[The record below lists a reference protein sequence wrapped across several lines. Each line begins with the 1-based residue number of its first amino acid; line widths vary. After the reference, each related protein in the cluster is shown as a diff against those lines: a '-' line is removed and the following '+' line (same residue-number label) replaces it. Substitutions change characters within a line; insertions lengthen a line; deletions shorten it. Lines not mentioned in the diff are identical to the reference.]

1 VSTKNRRTC
10 GVCGTSLAEG
20 TQACPVCSSRRALNP
35 DLLLLA
41 LDKDEFAPVAP
52 EPPRRGGDEA
62 SSPADEMDS
71 NTGTIELK
79 TGVDDLRFGH
89 YQVLQRDD
97 GQPFELGRGAM
108 GITYKALDV
117 DLQRP
122 VTLKVI
128 NARYLNDASA
138 RTRFVREA
146 RAAAAVRHSN
156 VATVFHLG
164 KKGENYFYAME
175 FVPGETLEQIL
186 RRVGPLD
193 PKTSLG
199 ITSQIAAGLTAIH
212 KQQLVHRDIKPGNVM
227 VHLDGSK
234 IESVKII
241 DLGLAKPVN
250 EPSAAGSVPGSFA
263 GTPQYAS
270 PEQFSGLG
278 TDIRSDLYSLGVTL
292 WEMLSGDVPFKGSSS
307 ELFHQHQHAALPV
320 AKLNLLPQPIVAL
333 LEVLLEKDPAKRFQT
348 PDDLIGAIAGVK
360 AAVSSGSRLT
370 KEKLRSTPPADIEPL
385 DASWTVVKPSAWK
398 RRLALFTAGLLAA
411 VGLVAAWFYYE
422 RHQASSY
429 PPVDKTA
436 QPGKSIAVLPFESI
450 SANTEDAYF
459 ADGMQDEILNH
470 LAKIAQLKVISR
482 TSVMQYRAATKRDL
496 RQIANALG
504 VATILEGVVR
514 RNANRVRITTE
525 LIDARNDN
533 TIWADS
539 YERDLTDIFAIQSEI
554 AEAIARRL
562 TATLTPNEQQMI
574 ERKPT
579 ENLAAYDL
587 YLRANELIANTDL
600 NAFNFEKTVLES
612 IGFLNQAVQLDP
624 NFVLA
629 YCAAVRAHDLL
640 YISYDP
646 SPTRRAFADAAIAT
660 AIRLQP
666 DLADVHLTYAYHLYF
681 CYRDYDRASV
691 HLAMAKPE
699 LPNSTDAIEL
709 PAFIDRRQGHFD
721 RAIQGFAAA
730 IQLDPRNANP
740 IIDLAYTL
748 YTFREFRAAAA
759 AYDKLIALVPDEQ
772 AYKIE
777 KELYVT
783 FMETGN
789 DDSLRKTIN
798 QTPTSAAPDRGAL
811 SLNLSLA
818 LYDRDWTRAKQ
829 LIEQLQNAGGEDN
842 ADFSYA
848 PVPVPA
854 GCYSILLARLQ
865 NEELKPEFEQ
875 SRDVLSKKSQG
886 APNNALLLSAL
897 AVVDALLKRNE
908 EAIAEGQ
915 KAVETLPVSKDAMDG
930 PTVLTNLAVVY
941 AWTGQTDQAFNQ
953 LATSAKTPHGIYYG
967 QLKRSPLWDPLRQDP
982 RFDELLAQLAPGK

>member
-1 VSTKNRRTC
+1 MNTKGGRTC

-20 TQACPVCSSRRALNP
+20 AQSCPVCSSRPGLNP

-41 LDKDEFAPVAP
+41 LDKDEV
-52 EPPRRGGDEA
+52 GDEA
-62 SSPADEMDS
+62 LFTADEPHG
-71 NTGTIELK
+71 TPGTIELK
-79 TGVDDLRFGH
+79 PNADQLRFGH

-108 GITYKALDV
+108 GITYKAFDV

-128 NARYLNDASA
+128 NARYLNDESA

-193 PKTSLG
+193 LKTSLG
-199 ITSQIAAGLTAIH
+199 ITSQVAAGLSAIN
-212 KQQLVHRDIKPGNVM
+212 KQRLVHRDIKPSNIM
-227 VHLDGSK
+227 VHLDGRK

-292 WEMLSGDVPFKGSSS
+292 WEMLSGEVPFRGSSS
-307 ELFHQHQHAALPV
+307 ELFYQHQHAPLPV
-320 AKLNLLPQPIVAL
+320 ARLTLLPQPIVAL

-348 PDDLIGAIAGVK
+348 PDELVAAIAGVK
-360 AAVSSGSRLT
+360 TAVSSGSRLT
-370 KEKLRSTPPADIEPL
+370 KEKLRTTFHGDIEPL

-398 RRLALFTAGLLAA
+398 RRLVLLATGVLVVAGLAAALF
-411 VGLVAAWFYYE
+411 YYKQQE
-422 RHQASSY
+422 GSSRLSG
-429 PPVDKTA
+429 DKTA
-436 QPGKSIAVLPFESI
+436 RLEKSVAVLPFESI
-450 SANTEDAYF
+450 SANKDDAYF

-482 TSVMQYRAATKRDL
+482 TSVMQYRAGAKRDL

-504 VATILEGVVR
+504 VANVLEGVVR

-539 YERDLTDIFAIQSEI
+539 YDRDLTDVFAIQSEI
-554 AEAIARRL
+554 AEAIARKL
-562 TATLTPNEQQMI
+562 TATLTPTEQQMI

-587 YLRANELIANTDL
+587 YLRAQELITNTDL
-600 NAFNFEKTVLES
+600 NAFNFEKTLLDA
-612 IGFLNQAVQLDP
+612 IDLLNQAVHLDP
-624 NFVLA
+624 NFALA
-629 YCAAVRAHDLL
+629 YCAVVRAHDLL
-640 YISYDP
+640 YVSYDP
-646 SPTRRAFADAAIAT
+646 SETRRALADDAIAT
-660 AIRLQP
+660 ALRLQP

-681 CYRDYDRASV
+681 CYRDYERASV
-691 HLAMAKPE
+691 HLAIAKPG
-699 LPNSTDAIEL
+699 LPNSIDAMEL
-709 PAFIDRRQGHFD
+709 PAFIDRRQGRFEK
-721 RAIQGFAAA
+721 AIQGFTAA

-740 IIDLAYTL
+740 ILDLAYTL
-748 YTFREFRAAAA
+748 CTVRQFPAAAA
-759 AYDKLIALVPDEQ
+759 AYAKLIALVPDEP
-772 AYKIE
+772 AYKVE
-777 KELYVT
+777 KELLVT
-783 FMETGN
+783 FMETG
-789 DDSLRKTIN
+789 DLEGLREAINKTS
-798 QTPTSAAPDRGAL
+798 TSAAPDRGAI

-818 LYDRDWTRAKQ
+818 LYDRDWAHAKQ
-829 LIEQLQNAGGEDN
+829 LVEQLQNAGGEDN
-842 ADFSYA
+842 ATFSYA

-854 GCYSILLARLQ
+854 GCYLILLARLQ
-865 NEELKPEFEQ
+865 DEELKPEFEQ
-875 SRDVLSKKSQG
+875 SRDLLSKKTE
-886 APNNALLLSAL
+886 ATPNNALLLSSL

-915 KAVETLPVSKDAMDG
+915 KAVEILPVSTDALDG

-941 AWTGQTDQAFNQ
+941 AWTGQTDQAFKQ
-953 LATSAKTPHGIYYG
+953 LATAAKIPRGIYYG
-967 QLKRSPLWDPLRQDP
+967 QLKRSPLWDPLRKDP
-982 RFDELLAQLAPGK
+982 RFAELLAQLAPGK

>member
-1 VSTKNRRTC
+1 VNAKTGRTC
-10 GVCGTSLAEG
+10 GVCGTSLPEG
-20 TQACPVCSSRRALNP
+20 TQSCPACSSRRPFSP

-41 LDKDEFAPVAP
+41 LEKDDLP
-52 EPPRRGGDEA
+52 DEA
-62 SSPADEMDS
+62 GS

-79 TGVDDLRFGH
+79 TSVDDLRFGH
-89 YQVLQRDD
+89 YQVLQRED
-97 GQPFELGRGAM
+97 GQAFELGRGAM
-108 GITYKALDV
+108 GITYKAIDV

-128 NARYLNDASA
+128 NARYLNDESA

-146 RAAAAVRHSN
+146 RAAAAVRHTN

-164 KKGENYFYAME
+164 KKGEDYFYAME

-193 PKTSLG
+193 LKTSLG

-212 KQQLVHRDIKPGNVM
+212 KQQLVHRDIKPSNVM
-227 VHLDGSK
+227 VHLEGTK

-292 WEMLSGDVPFKGSSS
+292 WQMLSGEVPFKGSSS
-307 ELFHQHQHAALPV
+307 ELFYQHRHAPLPI
-320 AKLNLLPQPIVAL
+320 ARLTLLPQPAVTL

-348 PDDLIGAIAGVK
+348 PEDVIAAIAGVK
-360 AAVSSGSRLT
+360 AAVSSGSRIS
-370 KEKLRSTPPADIEPL
+370 KEKLRTTAPGDIERL
-385 DASWTVVKPSAWK
+385 DGSWAVVKPSAWK
-398 RRLALFTAGLLAA
+398 RRLVMFAAGLLVV
-411 VGLVAAWFYYE
+411 VGLALAWFYYE
-422 RHQASSY
+422 RRQGSSG
-429 PPVDKTA
+429 PLVDKTA
-436 QPGKSIAVLPFESI
+436 QPEKSIAVLPFESI
-450 SANTEDAYF
+450 SANADDAYF

-482 TSVMQYRAATKRDL
+482 TSVMQYRAGAKRDL

-504 VATILEGVVR
+504 VATVLEGVVR
-514 RNANRVRITTE
+514 RDANRVRITTE
-525 LIDARNDN
+525 LIDAHNDK
-533 TIWADS
+533 TVWADS
-539 YERDLTDIFAIQSEI
+539 YDRNLTDIFAIQSEI

-562 TATLTPNEQQMI
+562 TATLTPVEQQMI

-579 ENLAAYDL
+579 QNLAAYDL
-587 YLRANELIANTDL
+587 YLRAQELIANTDL
-600 NAFNFEKTVLES
+600 NAINFEKTLLDS
-612 IGFLNQAVQLDP
+612 IDLLNEAVHLDP
-624 NFVLA
+624 NFALA

-640 YISYDP
+640 YVSYDP
-646 SPTRRAFADAAIAT
+646 SQARRALADAAIAT
-660 AIRLQP
+660 ALHLQP
-666 DLADVHLTYAYHLYF
+666 DLPDVHLSYAYHLYF
-681 CYRDYDRASV
+681 CYRDYERASV
-691 HLAMAKPE
+691 HLAMAKPG
-699 LPNSTDAIEL
+699 LPNSTDVVEL
-709 PAFIDRRQGHFD
+709 PAFIDRRQGRFD
-721 RAIQGFAAA
+721 KAIQGFTAAVR
-730 IQLDPRNANP
+730 LDPRNANP
-740 IIDLAYTL
+740 ILDLAYTW
-748 YTFREFRAAAA
+748 YTVRKFRAAAQD
-759 AYDKLIALVPDEQ
+759 YDKLIAIVPEEP

-783 FMETGN
+783 FMETG
-789 DDSLRKTIN
+789 DEDGLRKAIN
-798 QTPTSAAPDRGAL
+798 QTTTSAPPDRGAL

-818 LYDRDWTRAKQ
+818 LYDRDWARAKQ
-829 LIEQLQNAGGEDN
+829 LVEQLQNAGGEDN

-848 PVPVPA
+848 AVPVPV

-865 NEELKPEFEQ
+865 NEELKPEFQQ
-875 SRDVLSKKSQG
+875 SRDLLSKKSQA
-886 APNNALLLSAL
+886 APSNALLLSAL

-908 EAIAEGQ
+908 EAVDEAQ
-915 KAVETLPVSKDAMDG
+915 RAVETLPVSMDALDG
-930 PTVLTNLAVVY
+930 PCVVMNLAVVY
-941 AWTGQTDQAFNQ
+941 AWTGQIDQAFKE

-967 QLKRSPLWDPLRQDP
+967 QLKKSPLWDPLRKDP

>member
-1 VSTKNRRTC
+1 VNAKAGGTC
-10 GVCGTSLAEG
+10 GVCGTSLAGG
-20 TQACPVCSSRRALNP
+20 TQSCPVCSSRRPLNP

-41 LDKDEFAPVAP
+41 LEKDDLS
-52 EPPRRGGDEA
+52 DEA
-62 SSPADEMDS
+62 SSSAAETRTS
-71 NTGTIELK
+71 VGTIEFK
-79 TGVDDLRFGH
+79 TNVDDLRFGH

-108 GITYKALDV
+108 GITYKAIDV

-164 KKGENYFYAME
+164 TKGENYFYAME

-193 PKTSLG
+193 LKTGLG
-199 ITSQIAAGLTAIH
+199 ITSQIAAGLSAIQ
-212 KQQLVHRDIKPGNVM
+212 KQKLVHRDIKPSNIM

-241 DLGLAKPVN
+241 DLGLAKPIN

-292 WEMLSGDVPFKGSSS
+292 WQMLSGEVPFKGSSS
-307 ELFHQHQHAALPV
+307 ELFYQHQHALLPV
-320 AKLNLLPQPIVAL
+320 ARLTLLPQPAVTL
-333 LEVLLEKDPAKRFQT
+333 LEVLLEKDPAKRFQS
-348 PDDLIGAIAGVK
+348 PDDLIAAIAGVK
-360 AAVSSGSRLT
+360 SAVSSGSRLS
-370 KEKLRSTPPADIEPL
+370 KEKLRTKIPGDIERL
-385 DASWTVVKPSAWK
+385 DASWAVVKPSGWK
-398 RRLALFTAGLLAA
+398 RRLPLFVAGLLVAA
-411 VGLVAAWFYYE
+411 GLAAAWFYYE
-422 RHQASSY
+422 HQVSSSQ
-429 PPVDKTA
+429 PVVKTA
-436 QPGKSIAVLPFESI
+436 QPEKSIAVLPFESI
-450 SANTEDAYF
+450 SANKDDAYF

-482 TSVMQYRAATKRDL
+482 TSVMQYRASEKRDL

-504 VATILEGVVR
+504 VATVLEGVVR
-514 RNANRVRITTE
+514 RDANRVRISTE
-525 LIDARNDN
+525 LVDARNDN

-539 YERDLTDIFAIQSEI
+539 YDRDLTDIFAIQSEI

-562 TATLTPNEQQMI
+562 TATLTPVEQQMI

-587 YLRANELIANTDL
+587 YLRAEELIANTDL
-600 NAFNFEKTVLES
+600 NAFNFEKPLLDS
-612 IGFLNQAVQLDP
+612 IDLLNQAVHLDP
-624 NFVLA
+624 NFALA

-640 YISYDP
+640 YVSFDP
-646 SPTRRAFADAAIAT
+646 SQTRRASADAAIAT
-660 AIRLQP
+660 ALRLQP
-666 DLADVHLTYAYHLYF
+666 DLADVHLNYAYHLYF
-681 CYRDYDRASV
+681 CYRDYERASV
-691 HLAMAKPE
+691 QLAMAKAG
-699 LPNSTDAIEL
+699 LPNSTDVMEL
-709 PAFIDRRQGHFD
+709 PAFIDRRQGRFD
-721 RAIQGFAAA
+721 KAIQGFTAAV
-730 IQLDPRNANP
+730 QLDPRDANP
-740 IIDLAYTL
+740 IVDLAYTL
-748 YTFREFRAAAA
+748 YVVRKFGAAAE
-759 AYDKLIALVPDEQ
+759 AYNKLIAVVPDEP

-783 FMETGN
+783 FMQTG
-789 DDSLRKTIN
+789 DEDGLRKAIN
-798 QTPTSAAPDRGAL
+798 RAPSSAAPDRGAI
-811 SLNLSLA
+811 SQNLSLA
-818 LYDRDWTRAKQ
+818 LYDRDWLRAKQ
-829 LIEQLQNAGGEDN
+829 LVEQLQNAGGEDN

-848 PVPVPA
+848 AVPVPA

-865 NEELKPEFEQ
+865 DEELKPEFEQ
-875 SRDVLSKKSQG
+875 SRDLLSRKSQA
-886 APNNALLLSAL
+886 APSNALLLSAL
-897 AVVDALLKRNE
+897 AVVDALLKRNQ

-915 KAVETLPVSKDAMDG
+915 RAVETLPVSKDAMDG
-930 PTVLTNLAVVY
+930 PCILTNLAVVC
-941 AWTGQTDQAFNQ
+941 AWTGQIDQAFNQ
-953 LATSAKTPHGIYYG
+953 LAISAKTPHGIYYG
-967 QLKRSPLWDPLRQDP
+967 QLKKSPLWDPLRKDP

>member
-1 VSTKNRRTC
+1 MNAKAGRTC

-20 TQACPVCSSRRALNP
+20 AQLCPVCSSRRPLNP

-41 LDKDEFAPVAP
+41 LEKDD
-52 EPPRRGGDEA
+52 PPDEA
-62 SSPADEMDS
+62 SSAADEAGGRVVT
-71 NTGTIELK
+71 NELQAN
-79 TGVDDLRFGH
+79 VDDLRFGH
-89 YQVLQRDD
+89 YQVLQRED

-108 GITYKALDV
+108 GITYKAIDV

-128 NARYLNDASA
+128 NARYLNDESA

-164 KKGENYFYAME
+164 KEGENYFYAME

-193 PKTSLG
+193 LKTSLG
-199 ITSQIAAGLTAIH
+199 IASQIAVGLSAIQ
-212 KQQLVHRDIKPGNVM
+212 KQQLVHRDIKPGNIM
-227 VHLDGSK
+227 VHLDESK

-292 WEMLSGDVPFKGSSS
+292 WQMLSGEVPFKGSSS
-307 ELFHQHQHAALPV
+307 ELFYQHQHAPLPV
-320 AKLNLLPQPIVAL
+320 ARLTSVPQPVVAL

-348 PDDLIGAIAGVK
+348 PDDLIAAIAGVK
-360 AAVSSGSRLT
+360 GAVSSGSRLS
-370 KEKLRSTPPADIEPL
+370 KEKLRTKIPGDLELL
-385 DASWTVVKPSAWK
+385 DASWTEGKPSAWK
-398 RRLALFTAGLLAA
+398 RRLPLLAA
-411 VGLVAAWFYYE
+411 GFLVAAGLAAAWFYYE
-422 RHQASSY
+422 RRRVSSGQ
-429 PPVDKTA
+429 PTDKTA
-436 QPGKSIAVLPFESI
+436 QLEKSIAVLPFESI
-450 SANTEDAYF
+450 SVNKDDAYF

-470 LAKIAQLKVISR
+470 LAKIARLKVISR
-482 TSVMQYRAATKRDL
+482 TSVMQYRAGEKRDL

-504 VATILEGVVR
+504 VATVLEGVVR
-514 RNANRVRITTE
+514 RNANRVRISTE

-539 YERDLTDIFAIQSEI
+539 YDRDLTDIFVIQSEIAVIQSEI

-562 TATLTPNEQQMI
+562 TATLTPVEQQMI

-587 YLRANELIANTDL
+587 YLRAQELIANTDL
-600 NAFNFEKTVLES
+600 NAFNFEKPLLES
-612 IGFLNQAVQLDP
+612 IELLNQAVHLDP
-624 NFVLA
+624 NFALA

-640 YISYDP
+640 YVSYDP
-646 SPTRRAFADAAIAT
+646 SQSRRGLADAAIAT
-660 AIRLQP
+660 ALRLQP
-666 DLADVHLTYAYHLYF
+666 DLADVHLYYAYHLYF
-681 CYRDYDRASV
+681 CYRDYERASV
-691 HLAMAKPE
+691 QLAMAKPG
-699 LPNSTDAIEL
+699 LPNSTDVMEL
-709 PAFIDRRQGHFD
+709 PAFIDRRQGRFD
-721 RAIQGFAAA
+721 KAIQGFTAAVR
-730 IQLDPRNANP
+730 LDPRDANP
-740 IIDLAYTL
+740 ILDLGYTL
-748 YTFREFRAAAA
+748 YAVRKFGAAAE
-759 AYDKLIALVPDEQ
+759 AYDKLIAIVPDEP

-783 FMETGN
+783 FMQTG
-789 DDSLRKTIN
+789 DEEGLRKAIN
-798 QTPTSAAPDRGAL
+798 QTPTSAAPDRGAI
-811 SLNLSLA
+811 SQNLNLA
-818 LYDRDWTRAKQ
+818 LYDRDWARAKQ
-829 LIEQLQNAGGEDN
+829 LVEQLQNAGGEDN

-848 PVPVPA
+848 AAPVPA

-865 NEELKPEFEQ
+865 DEELKPEFEQ
-875 SRDVLSKKSQG
+875 SRDLLSKKSQA
-886 APNNALLLSAL
+886 APSNALLLSAL

-908 EAIAEGQ
+908 EAVAEGQ
-915 KAVETLPVSKDAMDG
+915 RAVETLPVSKDAMDG
-930 PTVLTNLAVVY
+930 PCILTNLAVVY
-941 AWTGQTDQAFNQ
+941 AWTGQIDQAFNQ

-967 QLKRSPLWDPLRQDP
+967 QLKKSPLWDPLRMDP

>member
-1 VSTKNRRTC
+1 MNAKTGRTC

-20 TQACPVCSSRRALNP
+20 TQSCPVCSSRRPLNP

-41 LDKDEFAPVAP
+41 LEKDYQE
-52 EPPRRGGDEA
+52 EA
-62 SSPADEMDS
+62 SSSADETRASAD
-71 NTGTIELK
+71 TIEVK
-79 TGVDDLRFGH
+79 TNLDDLRFGH

-108 GITYKALDV
+108 GITYKAIDV

-128 NARYLNDASA
+128 NARYLNDESA

-175 FVPGETLEQIL
+175 FVLGETLEQIL

-193 PKTSLG
+193 LKTSLE
-199 ITSQIAAGLTAIH
+199 IASQIAAGLNAIQ
-212 KQQLVHRDIKPGNVM
+212 KQQLVHRDIKPSNIM

-250 EPSAAGSVPGSFA
+250 EPSSAGSVPGSFA

-292 WEMLSGDVPFKGSSS
+292 WQMLSGEVPFKGSSS
-307 ELFHQHQHAALPV
+307 ELLYQHQHAPLPV
-320 AKLNLLPQPIVAL
+320 ARLTLLPQPVVTL

-348 PDDLIGAIAGVK
+348 PDDLIAAIAGVK
-360 AAVSSGSRLT
+360 GAVSSGSRLS
-370 KEKLRSTPPADIEPL
+370 KEKLRTTIPLDLARL

-398 RRLALFTAGLLAA
+398 QRLPLFVAGLLIAA
-411 VGLVAAWFYYE
+411 GLAAAWFYYE
-422 RHQASSY
+422 QQQVSSSQ
-429 PPVDKTA
+429 PVDKA
-436 QPGKSIAVLPFESI
+436 VQPEKSIAVLPFESI
-450 SANTEDAYF
+450 SANKDDAYF
-459 ADGMQDEILNH
+459 ADGVQDEILNH

-482 TSVMQYRAATKRDL
+482 TSVMQYRAGAKRDL

-504 VATILEGVVR
+504 VATVLEGVVR
-514 RNANRVRITTE
+514 HDANRVRITTE

-539 YERDLTDIFAIQSEI
+539 YDRNLNDIFAIQSEI

-562 TATLTPNEQQMI
+562 TAALTPVEQQMI

-587 YLRANELIANTDL
+587 YLRARELIANTDL
-600 NAFNFEKTVLES
+600 NAFNFEKPLLDS
-612 IGFLNQAVQLDP
+612 IELLNQAVHLDP
-624 NFVLA
+624 SFALA

-640 YISYDP
+640 YVSYDP
-646 SPTRRAFADAAIAT
+646 SQTRRALADAAIAT
-660 AIRLQP
+660 ALRLQP
-666 DLADVHLTYAYHLYF
+666 DLVDVHLNYAYHLYF
-681 CYRDYDRASV
+681 CYRDYERASV
-691 HLAMAKPE
+691 QLAMAKPG
-699 LPNSTDAIEL
+699 LPNSTDVMEL
-709 PAFIDRRQGHFD
+709 PAFIDRRQGRFD
-721 RAIQGFAAA
+721 KAIQAFTAAV
-730 IQLDPRNANP
+730 QLDPRDANP
-740 IIDLAYTL
+740 ILDLAYTL
-748 YTFREFRAAAA
+748 YAVRKFGAAAE
-759 AYDKLIALVPDEQ
+759 AYDKLIAIVPDEP

-783 FMETGN
+783 FMQTG
-789 DDSLRKTIN
+789 DEDGLRKAIN
-798 QTPTSAAPDRGAL
+798 QTPTSAAPDRGAI
-811 SLNLSLA
+811 SQNLSLA
-818 LYDRDWTRAKQ
+818 LYDRDWPRAKQ
-829 LIEQLQNAGGEDN
+829 LVEQLQNAGGEDN

-848 PVPVPA
+848 AVPVPA

-865 NEELKPEFEQ
+865 DEELKPEFEQ
-875 SRDVLSKKSQG
+875 SRDLLSKKSLA
-886 APNNALLLSAL
+886 APSNALLLSAL

-915 KAVETLPVSKDAMDG
+915 RAVDTLPVSEDAMDG
-930 PTVLTNLAVVY
+930 PCILTNLAVVY
-941 AWTGQTDQAFNQ
+941 AWTGQIDQAFNQ

-967 QLKRSPLWDPLRQDP
+967 QLKKSPLWDPLRKDP
-982 RFDELLAQLAPGK
+982 RFDELLTQLAPGR

>member
-1 VSTKNRRTC
+1 VNAKTGRTC
-10 GVCGTSLAEG
+10 GVCGTSLPEG
-20 TQACPVCSSRRALNP
+20 TQSCPVCSSRRPLNP

-41 LDKDEFAPVAP
+41 LDRNDLP
-52 EPPRRGGDEA
+52 DEA
-62 SSPADEMDS
+62 EGD
-71 NTGTIELK
+71 TGTIELK
-79 TGVDDLRFGH
+79 TNVEDLRFGH

-108 GITYKALDV
+108 GITYKALDI

-128 NARYLNDASA
+128 NARYLNDESA
-138 RTRFVREA
+138 RIRFVREA

-193 PKTSLG
+193 LKTSLG
-199 ITSQIAAGLTAIH
+199 IASQVAAGLTAIQ
-212 KQQLVHRDIKPGNVM
+212 KQQLVHRDIKPGNIM
-227 VHLDGSK
+227 VHLDASK

-292 WEMLSGDVPFKGSSS
+292 WQMLSGEMPFRGSSS
-307 ELFHQHQHAALPV
+307 ELFYQHQHAPLPV
-320 AKLNLLPQPIVAL
+320 ARLTLLPQPVVTL
-333 LEVLLEKDPAKRFQT
+333 LEVLLEKDPAKRFTT
-348 PDDLIGAIAGVK
+348 PDDLIAAIAGVK
-360 AAVSSGSRLT
+360 GAVSSGSRLS
-370 KEKLRSTPPADIEPL
+370 KEKLRTTIPGNRELLEAP
-385 DASWTVVKPSAWK
+385 WTGVKPSAWK
-398 RRLALFTAGLLAA
+398 RRLPFLAAGFLVAAGLA
-411 VGLVAAWFYYE
+411 VAWFYYD
-422 RHQASSY
+422 RDRSSSSR
-429 PPVDKTA
+429 PVDIA
-436 QPGKSIAVLPFESI
+436 PQPEKSIAVLPFESI
-450 SANTEDAYF
+450 SADKDDAYF

-470 LAKIAQLKVISR
+470 LAKISQLKVISR
-482 TSVMQYRAATKRDL
+482 TSVMQYRAGVKRDL

-504 VATILEGVVR
+504 VATVLEGVVR

-539 YERDLTDIFAIQSEI
+539 YDRDLTDIFVIQSEI

-562 TATLTPNEQQMI
+562 TATLTPIEQQMI

-587 YLRANELIANTDL
+587 YLRARELIANTDL
-600 NAFNFEKTVLES
+600 NAFNFEKPLLDS
-612 IGFLNQAVQLDP
+612 IELLDQAVHLDP
-624 NFVLA
+624 DFALA

-640 YISYDP
+640 YVSYDP
-646 SPTRRAFADAAIAT
+646 SQTRRALADAAIAN
-660 AIRLQP
+660 ALRLQP
-666 DLADVHLTYAYHLYF
+666 DLADVHLNYAYHLYF
-681 CYRDYDRASV
+681 CYRDYERASIQ
-691 HLAMAKPE
+691 LAMARPG
-699 LPNSTDAIEL
+699 LPNSTDVMEL
-709 PAFIDRRQGHFD
+709 PAFIDRRQGRFD
-721 RAIQGFAAA
+721 KAIQGFAAA
-730 IQLDPRNANP
+730 VQLDPRDTNP
-740 IIDLAYTL
+740 ILDLAYTL
-748 YTFREFRAAAA
+748 FAVRKFGAAAE
-759 AYDKLIALVPDEQ
+759 AYDKLIAIAPDEP

-777 KELYVT
+777 KELNT
-783 FMETGN
+783 NFMRTG
-789 DDSLRKTIN
+789 DDDGLRKAIE
-798 QTPTSAAPDRGAL
+798 QAPTSGTLDRGAL
-811 SLNLSLA
+811 SQRLSLA
-818 LYDRDWTRAKQ
+818 LYDRNWDRAKQ
-829 LIEQLQNAGGEDN
+829 LVEQLQNAGGEDN

-848 PVPVPA
+848 AVPVPA

-865 NEELKPEFEQ
+865 NEELKPEFAQ
-875 SRDVLSKKSQG
+875 SRDLLSKKLQE
-886 APNNALLLSAL
+886 APSNALLVSAL

-908 EAIAEGQ
+908 EAVAEGER
-915 KAVETLPVSKDAMDG
+915 AVEMLPASKDAMDG
-930 PTVLTNLAVVY
+930 PTVLNNLAVVY
-941 AWTGQTDQAFNQ
+941 AWTGHLDQAFNQ

-967 QLKRSPLWDPLRQDP
+967 QLKKSPLWDPLRMDS
-982 RFDELLAQLAPGK
+982 RFDVLLTQLASAK

>member
-1 VSTKNRRTC
+1 MNAKTGRTC

-20 TQACPVCSSRRALNP
+20 TQSCPVCSSRRPLNP

-41 LDKDEFAPVAP
+41 LDRDDLP
-52 EPPRRGGDEA
+52 DEA
-62 SSPADEMDS
+62 EGDA
-71 NTGTIELK
+71 GTIEIK
-79 TGVDDLRFGH
+79 TSVDDLRFGH

-97 GQPFELGRGAM
+97 GRPIELGRGAM
-108 GITYKALDV
+108 GITYKAIDV

-128 NARYLNDASA
+128 NARYLNDESA
-138 RTRFVREA
+138 RTRFIREA
-146 RAAAAVRHSN
+146 RAAAAVRHTN

-175 FVPGETLEQIL
+175 FVPGETLEEIL

-193 PKTSLG
+193 LKTSLG
-199 ITSQIAAGLTAIH
+199 IASQIAAGLTAIQ
-212 KQQLVHRDIKPGNVM
+212 KQQLVHRDIKPGNIM

-234 IESVKII
+234 FESVKII

-292 WEMLSGDVPFKGSSS
+292 WQMVSGEVPFKGSSS
-307 ELFHQHQHAALPV
+307 ELFYQHQHAPLPV
-320 AKLNLLPQPIVAL
+320 ARLTLLPKPVVTL
-333 LEVLLEKDPAKRFQT
+333 LEVLLEKDPTKRFQT
-348 PDDLIGAIAGVK
+348 PDDLIAALAGVK
-360 AAVSSGSRLT
+360 AAISSGSRLT
-370 KEKLRSTPPADIEPL
+370 KEKLRATLPADLEPF
-385 DASWTVVKPSAWK
+385 DASWTSIKPSAWK
-398 RRLALFTAGLLAA
+398 RRFPLLIAGLLVAAGLAA
-411 VGLVAAWFYYE
+411 VWFYYE
-422 RHQASSY
+422 RDQVSSSR
-429 PPVDKTA
+429 PVDKSA
-436 QPGKSIAVLPFESI
+436 QPEKSIAVLPFESI
-450 SANTEDAYF
+450 SANKDDAYF

-482 TSVMQYRAATKRDL
+482 TSVMQYRAGEKRDL

-504 VATILEGVVR
+504 VATVLEGVVR
-514 RNANRVRITTE
+514 RNANRVRISTE

-539 YERDLTDIFAIQSEI
+539 YDRDLTDIFVIQSEI

-562 TATLTPNEQQMI
+562 TATLTPVEQQMI

-587 YLRANELIANTDL
+587 YLRAQELIANTDL
-600 NAFNFEKTVLES
+600 NAFNFEKPLLDS
-612 IGFLNQAVQLDP
+612 IDLLNQAVHLDP
-624 NFVLA
+624 SFALA

-640 YISYDP
+640 YVSYDP
-646 SPTRRAFADAAIAT
+646 SQTRRALADTAIAT
-660 AIRLQP
+660 ALRLQP
-666 DLADVHLTYAYHLYF
+666 DLADVHLNYAYHLYF
-681 CYRDYDRASV
+681 CYRDYERASV
-691 HLAMAKPE
+691 HLEMAKQG
-699 LPNSTDAIEL
+699 LPNSTDVMEL
-709 PAFIDRRQGHFD
+709 PAFIDRRQGRFD
-721 RAIQGFAAA
+721 EAIQGFTSAV
-730 IQLDPRNANP
+730 QLDPRDANP
-740 IIDLAYTL
+740 ILDLAYTL
-748 YTFREFRAAAA
+748 YAVRKFSAAAE
-759 AYDKLIALVPDEQ
+759 AYDKLIALVPDEP

-783 FMETGN
+783 FMETG
-789 DDSLRKTIN
+789 DEDGLRKAIN
-798 QTPTSAAPDRGAL
+798 QAPTSATPDRGAV
-811 SLNLSLA
+811 SQNLSLV
-818 LYDRDWTRAKQ
+818 LYERDWARAKQ
-829 LIEQLQNAGGEDN
+829 LVEQLQNAGGEDN

-848 PVPVPA
+848 AVPVPA

-865 NEELKPEFEQ
+865 DEELKPEFEQ
-875 SRDVLSKKSQG
+875 SRDLLSKKSQA
-886 APNNALLLSAL
+886 APSNALLLSAL

-915 KAVETLPVSKDAMDG
+915 RAVEMLPVSKDAMDG

-941 AWTGQTDQAFNQ
+941 AWTGQVDQAFKE

-967 QLKRSPLWDPLRQDP
+967 QLKKSPLWDPLRKDP
-982 RFDELLAQLAPGK
+982 RFDEFLAQLAPGK

>member
-1 VSTKNRRTC
+1 VNTKGGRTC

-20 TQACPVCSSRRALNP
+20 TESCPLCSSRPGLNP
-35 DLLLLA
+35 NLLLLA
-41 LDKDEFAPVAP
+41 LDKDAV
-52 EPPRRGGDEA
+52 GDETP
-62 SSPADEMDS
+62 STADEPH
-71 NTGTIELK
+71 GTPGTVELK
-79 TGVDDLRFGH
+79 PSADELRFGH
-89 YQVLQRDD
+89 YQVLQRED

-108 GITYKALDV
+108 GITYKAFDV

-128 NARYLNDASA
+128 NARYLNDESA

-164 KKGENYFYAME
+164 KKGEDYFYAME

-193 PKTSLG
+193 LKTSLG
-199 ITSQIAAGLTAIH
+199 ITSQIAAGLSAIN
-212 KQQLVHRDIKPGNVM
+212 KQQLVHRDIKPSNIM
-227 VHLDGSK
+227 VHLEGRK

-292 WEMLSGDVPFKGSSS
+292 WEMLSGEVPFRGSSS
-307 ELFHQHQHAALPV
+307 ELFYQHQHSPPPV
-320 AKLNLLPQPIVAL
+320 AKLTLLPQPIVAL

-348 PDDLIGAIAGVK
+348 PDELVAAVAGVK
-360 AAVSSGSRLT
+360 TAVSSGSRLT
-370 KEKLRSTPPADIEPL
+370 KEKLRTTFHGDIEPL
-385 DASWTVVKPSAWK
+385 DAPWAVVKPPVWK
-398 RRLALFTAGLLAA
+398 RRLVLLATGVLVIAALAAALF
-411 VGLVAAWFYYE
+411 YYKQQPG
-422 RHQASSY
+422 RSPA
-429 PPVDKTA
+429 DKTA
-436 QPGKSIAVLPFESI
+436 LPEKSIAVLPFESI
-450 SANTEDAYF
+450 SANADDAYF

-482 TSVMQYRAATKRDL
+482 TSVMQYRAGAKRDL

-504 VATILEGVVR
+504 VANVLEGVVR

-525 LIDARNDN
+525 LIDARYDN

-539 YERDLTDIFAIQSEI
+539 YDRDLTDVFAIQSEI
-554 AEAIARRL
+554 AEAIARKL
-562 TATLTPNEQQMI
+562 TATLTPVEQQMI

-587 YLRANELIANTDL
+587 YLRAQELISNTDL
-600 NAFNFEKTVLES
+600 NAFDFEKPLLDS
-612 IGFLNQAVQLDP
+612 IDLLNQAVHLDP

-629 YCAAVRAHDLL
+629 YCSVVRAHDLL
-640 YISYDP
+640 YVSFDP
-646 SPTRRAFADAAIAT
+646 SETRRALADAAIAT
-660 AIRLQP
+660 ALRLQP

-681 CYRDYDRASV
+681 CYRDYERASV
-691 HLAMAKPE
+691 QLAIAKPG
-699 LPNSTDAIEL
+699 LPNSTDALEL
-709 PAFIDRRQGHFD
+709 PAFIDRRQGRFEK
-721 RAIQGFAAA
+721 AIQGFTAAV
-730 IQLDPRNANP
+730 QLDPRNANP
-740 IIDLAYTL
+740 ILDLAYTL
-748 YTFREFRAAAA
+748 CAVRQFHAAAA
-759 AYDKLIALVPDEQ
+759 AYDKLIALVPDEP

-777 KELYVT
+777 KELFVT
-783 FMETGN
+783 FMETG
-789 DDSLRKTIN
+789 DEDGLRKAIS
-798 QTPTSAAPDRGAL
+798 QTPTSKAPDRGAL
-811 SLNLSLA
+811 SLNLNLA
-818 LYDRDWTRAKQ
+818 LYDRDWARAKQ
-829 LIEQLQNAGGEDN
+829 LVEQLQNAGGEDN
-842 ADFSYA
+842 SDFSYA
-848 PVPVPA
+848 SVPVPA
-854 GCYSILLARLQ
+854 GCYLILLARLQ
-865 NEELKPEFEQ
+865 DEELKPEFEQ
-875 SRDVLSKKSQG
+875 SRDLLSKKSQL

-915 KAVETLPVSKDAMDG
+915 KAVEILPVSADALDG

-941 AWTGQTDQAFNQ
+941 AWAGQTEQAFNQ
-953 LATSAKTPHGIYYG
+953 LATSAKIPHGIYYG
-967 QLKRSPLWDPLRQDP
+967 QLKKSPLWDPLRKDH

>member
-1 VSTKNRRTC
+1 
-10 GVCGTSLAEG
+10 
-20 TQACPVCSSRRALNP
+20 
-35 DLLLLA
+35 LLLA
-41 LDKDEFAPVAP
+41 LEKDDFP
-52 EPPRRGGDEA
+52 DEA
-62 SSPADEMDS
+62 EGDA
-71 NTGTIELK
+71 GTIELK
-79 TGVDDLRFGH
+79 TSVDDLRFGH

-108 GITYKALDV
+108 GITYMAIDV

-128 NARYLNDASA
+128 NARYLNDESA

-146 RAAAAVRHSN
+146 RASAAVRHTN

-175 FVPGETLEQIL
+175 FVPGETLEQVL
-186 RRVGPLD
+186 RRAGPLD
-193 PKTSLG
+193 LKTSLG
-199 ITSQIAAGLTAIH
+199 ITSQIAAGLTAIQ
-212 KQQLVHRDIKPGNVM
+212 KQQLVHRDIKPSNIM

-292 WEMLSGDVPFKGSSS
+292 WQMVSGEVPFKGSSS
-307 ELFHQHQHAALPV
+307 ELFYQHQHAPLPV
-320 AKLNLLPQPIVAL
+320 ARLTLLPQPVLTL

-348 PDDLIGAIAGVK
+348 PDDLIAAIAGVK

-370 KEKLRSTPPADIEPL
+370 KEKLRATLPAGLEPFA
-385 DASWTVVKPSAWK
+385 ASWLPIKPSPWK
-398 RRLALFTAGLLAA
+398 RRLPLLVAGFLVAA
-411 VGLVAAWFYYE
+411 GLVAVWFFYE
-422 RHQASSY
+422 RDQVSSSR
-429 PPVDKTA
+429 PVDKTA
-436 QPGKSIAVLPFESI
+436 QPEKSIAVLPFESI
-450 SANTEDAYF
+450 SANKDDAYF

-482 TSVMQYRAATKRDL
+482 TSVMQYRAGEKRDL

-504 VATILEGVVR
+504 VATVLEGVVR
-514 RNANRVRITTE
+514 RNANRVRISTE

-539 YERDLTDIFAIQSEI
+539 YDRDLTDIFVIQSEI

-562 TATLTPNEQQMI
+562 TATLTPVERQRI
-574 ERKPT
+574 EKKPT

-600 NAFNFEKTVLES
+600 NAFNFEKPLLNS
-612 IGFLNQAVQLDP
+612 IDLLNQAVQLDP

-629 YCAAVRAHDLL
+629 YCSVVHAHDLL

-646 SPTRRAFADAAIAT
+646 SESRRALADAAIAT
-660 AIRLQP
+660 ALRLQP
-666 DLADVHLTYAYHLYF
+666 DLADVHLAYAYHLYF
-681 CYRDYDRASV
+681 CYRDYERTSV

-699 LPNSTDAIEL
+699 LPNSTDALEL
-709 PAFIDRRQGHFD
+709 PAFIDRRQGRFD
-721 RAIQGFAAA
+721 KAIQGFAAA
-730 IQLDPRNANP
+730 VQLDPRNANP
-740 IIDLAYTL
+740 IVDLAYTL
-748 YTFREFRAAAA
+748 YAVRELRTAAG
-759 AYDKLIALVPDEQ
+759 AYDKLIALVPDEP

-777 KELYVT
+777 KELNVT
-783 FMETGN
+783 FMETG
-789 DDSLRKTIN
+789 DEDGLRKAIR
-798 QTPTSAAPDRGAL
+798 QAPTSAAPDRGAL
-811 SLNLSLA
+811 SLKLSLA
-818 LYDRDWTRAKQ
+818 LYDRDWAGAKQ
-829 LIEQLQNAGGEDN
+829 LVEQLQNAGGEDN

-848 PVPVPA
+848 AVPVPA

-865 NEELKPEFEQ
+865 DEELKPEFEQ
-875 SRDVLSKKSQG
+875 SRDLLSKKSQA
-886 APNNALLLSAL
+886 APSNALLLSGL

-915 KAVETLPVSKDAMDG
+915 RAVEMLPVSKDAMDG
-930 PTVLTNLAVVY
+930 PTLLTNLAVVY
-941 AWTGQTDQAFNQ
+941 AWTGQFDQAFKE

-967 QLKRSPLWDPLRQDP
+967 QLKKSPLWDPLRKDP
-982 RFDELLAQLAPGK
+982 RFDELLAQLAPSK

>member
-1 VSTKNRRTC
+1 M
-10 GVCGTSLAEG
+10 
-20 TQACPVCSSRRALNP
+20 
-35 DLLLLA
+35 LLA
-41 LDKDEFAPVAP
+41 LEKDDV
-52 EPPRRGGDEA
+52 GDEA
-62 SSPADEMDS
+62 PFAEDENHGTKGTVELKPSADE
-71 NTGTIELK
+71 
-79 TGVDDLRFGH
+79 LRFGH
-89 YQVLQRDD
+89 YQVLQRED
-97 GQPFELGRGAM
+97 GQAFELGRGAM
-108 GITYKALDV
+108 GITYKAFDV

-128 NARYLNDASA
+128 NARYLNDESA

-193 PKTSLG
+193 LRTSLG
-199 ITSQIAAGLTAIH
+199 ITSQVAAGLSAIN
-212 KQQLVHRDIKPGNVM
+212 KQQLVHRDIKPSNIM
-227 VHLDGSK
+227 VHLEGRK

-250 EPSAAGSVPGSFA
+250 EPSAAGSIPGSFA

-292 WEMLSGDVPFKGSSS
+292 WEMLSGEVPFRGSSS
-307 ELFHQHQHAALPV
+307 ELFYQHQHAPLPV
-320 AKLNLLPQPIVAL
+320 ARLTLLPQPIVAL

-348 PDDLIGAIAGVK
+348 PDELVAAIAGVK
-360 AAVSSGSRLT
+360 TAVSSGSRLT
-370 KEKLRSTPPADIEPL
+370 KEKLRTTLHGDIEPL
-385 DASWTVVKPSAWK
+385 DAPCSVVKPSVWK
-398 RRLALFTAGLLAA
+398 RRLVLLATGVLVIAGLAAALF
-411 VGLVAAWFYYE
+411 YYKQQE
-422 RHQASSY
+422 GSSRS
-429 PPVDKTA
+429 PADKTA
-436 QPGKSIAVLPFESI
+436 QPEKSIAVLPFESI
-450 SANTEDAYF
+450 SANADDAYF

-482 TSVMQYRAATKRDL
+482 TSVMQYRAGAKRDL

-504 VATILEGVVR
+504 VATVLEGVVR
-514 RNANRVRITTE
+514 RNANRVRISTE

-539 YERDLTDIFAIQSEI
+539 YDRDLTDIFAIQSEI

-562 TATLTPNEQQMI
+562 TATLTPTEQQMI

-587 YLRANELIANTDL
+587 YLRAQELIANTDL
-600 NAFNFEKTVLES
+600 NAFNFEKPLLDS
-612 IGFLNQAVQLDP
+612 IDLLNQAIHLDP

-629 YCAAVRAHDLL
+629 YCSAVRAHDLL
-640 YISYDP
+640 YVSFDP
-646 SPTRRAFADAAIAT
+646 SQARRALADAAIAT
-660 AIRLQP
+660 ALRLQP

-681 CYRDYDRASV
+681 CYRDYERASV
-691 HLAMAKPE
+691 RLAMAKPG
-699 LPNSTDAIEL
+699 LPNSTDAMEL
-709 PAFIDRRQGHFD
+709 PAFIDRRQGRFEK
-721 RAIQGFAAA
+721 AIQGFTAAV
-730 IQLDPRNANP
+730 QLDPRNANP
-740 IIDLAYTL
+740 ILDLAYTL
-748 YTFREFRAAAA
+748 YAVRRFRDAAV
-759 AYDKLIALVPDEQ
+759 AYDKLIALVPGEP

-777 KELYVT
+777 KESMVT
-783 FMETGN
+783 FMETG
-789 DDSLRKTIN
+789 DEDGLRKAIS
-798 QTPTSAAPDRGAL
+798 QTPTSGAPDRGAL

-818 LYDRDWTRAKQ
+818 LYDRDWARAKQ
-829 LIEQLQNAGGEDN
+829 LVEQLQNAGGEDN

-865 NEELKPEFEQ
+865 NEELKPEFEE
-875 SRDVLSKKSQG
+875 SRGLLSKKSQA

-908 EAIAEGQ
+908 EAVAEGQ
-915 KAVETLPVSKDAMDG
+915 KAVEILPVSKDALDG
-930 PTVLTNLAVVY
+930 PTVLINLAVVY
-941 AWTGQTDQAFNQ
+941 AWTGQTDRAFNV
-953 LATSAKTPHGIYYG
+953 LATAAKTPHGIYYG
-967 QLKRSPLWDPLRQDP
+967 QLKKSPLWDPLRKDP
-982 RFDELLAQLAPGK
+982 RFDELLAQLAPAK